1 LVLYAKLRPVI
12 AHSASVFHSWRRE
25 PTSPAHRDRSA
36 RSLFI
41 ARTGMN
47 ELLQQLGFLNV
58 PLFTLG
64 QKPITLSSLIIFV
77 LSLLILIWFASAM
90 QRWLTNRLL
99 SRTHMDLSTRE
110 TVGTLVRYTV
120 LVFGFMIVMQ
130 TIGINLTSLSVIAG
144 ALGVGI
150 GFGLQNIFS
159 NFISGLIVMFERPV
173 KIGDRIEV
181 GGFEGDVLSIQAR
194 TTTLRTNRGAI
205 VIVPNQKFITEFV
218 KNWDAGLH
226 GGNTTSMTLPI
237 KVTHDADAAAAQ
249 KLIEETAAAHSGVLK
264 TPKPMIFLVTAD
276 ATGYAYELQV
286 WLRGDPVERSNVQS
300 SLLAAIHERLN
311 AAEIKA
317 A

>member
-1 LVLYAKLRPVI
+1 MDV
-12 AHSASVFHSWRRE
+12 
-25 PTSPAHRDRSA
+25 
-36 RSLFI
+36 
-41 ARTGMN
+41 
-47 ELLQQLGFLNV
+47 LLQKLGFLSV

-77 LSLLILIWFASAM
+77 LSLLILIWFAAAM
-90 QRWLTNRLL
+90 QRWLTHRLL
-99 SRTHMDLSTRE
+99 SRTHLDLSTRE
-110 TVGTLVRYTV
+110 TVGTLVRYAV
-120 LVFGFMIVMQ
+120 MVFGFMIVMQ

-218 KNWDAGLH
+218 KNWDAGLQ

-237 KVTHDADAAAAQ
+237 KVMHEADAEAVKQ
-249 KLIEETAAAHSGVLK
+249 LIVDTATANDRILK
-264 TPKPMIFLVTAD
+264 TPAPTVFLLSAD
-276 ATGYAYELQV
+276 ATGYAFELQV
-286 WLRGDPVERSNVQS
+286 WLRGDPVERSHVLS
-300 SLLAAIHERLN
+300 ALLAAIHQQLRTRD
-311 AAEIKA
+311 IKA

>member
-1 LVLYAKLRPVI
+1 MDV
-12 AHSASVFHSWRRE
+12 
-25 PTSPAHRDRSA
+25 
-36 RSLFI
+36 
-41 ARTGMN
+41 
-47 ELLQQLGFLNV
+47 LLQKLGFLSV

-64 QKPITLSSLIIFV
+64 QKPITLSSLIVFA
-77 LSLLILIWFASAM
+77 LALLALVWFASAM
-90 QRWLTNRLL
+90 QRWLTHRLL
-99 SRTHMDLSTRE
+99 SRTPLDLSTRE
-110 TVGTLVRYTV
+110 TVGTLVRYGV

-218 KNWDAGLH
+218 RNWDAGLH
-226 GGNTTSMTLPI
+226 GGNTTSMTLPV
-237 KVTHDADAAAAQ
+237 KVVHDADPQVVKQLLVDIAGANDRILKAPAP
-249 KLIEETAAAHSGVLK
+249 TA
-264 TPKPMIFLVTAD
+264 FLLSAD
-276 ATGYAYELQV
+276 ASGYAFELQV
-286 WLRGDPVERSNVQS
+286 WLRGDPVDRSHVLS
-300 SLLAAIHERLN
+300 ALLSAIHLQLAQR
-311 AAEIKA
+311 EIKA

>member
-1 LVLYAKLRPVI
+1 MDVLL
-12 AHSASVFHSWRRE
+12 
-25 PTSPAHRDRSA
+25 
-36 RSLFI
+36 
-41 ARTGMN
+41 
-47 ELLQQLGFLNV
+47 QLGFLSV

-64 QKPITLSSLIIFV
+64 QKPITLGSLIVFA
-77 LSLLILIWFASAM
+77 LSLLLLIWFAAAM
-90 QRWLTNRLL
+90 QRWLTHRLL
-99 SRTHMDLSTRE
+99 ARTHLDLSTRE
-110 TVGTLVRYTV
+110 TVGTLVRYSV

-218 KNWDAGLH
+218 KNWDAGLN
-226 GGNTTSMTLPI
+226 GGNTTSMTLPV
-237 KVTHDADAAAAQ
+237 KVTHDADPQ
-249 KLIEETAAAHSGVLK
+249 LIRQLIVDTAVANEQILK
-264 TPKPMIFLVTAD
+264 TPEPTAFLLTAD
-276 ATGYAYELQV
+276 ASGYAFELQV
-286 WLRGDPVERSNVQS
+286 WLRGDPVERSHVQS
-300 SLLAAIHERLN
+300 ALLGAIHQQLAQR
-311 AAEIKA
+311 EIKA